1 MLLTTERYCFAQ
13 KFCLQ
18 NQDIQL
24 KFSEGIYLKQ
34 QREKAE
40 EGQVTYISLC
50 PNSSSLFLIPK
61 ANLWTSLL
69 KGMVSSVNDSST
81 CKQMQV
87 FLMPISNQVLKL
99 CLAPA
104 SSIFLFLKTCI
115 QRAICFRFALWAIEI
130 PMPRYFNKIL
140 KVVAS
145 KHSQHMEKCQKLLIK
160 PNRRTLTPDNSF
172 LKIISPLQLDAC
184 MWVEEKTGQVHR
196 R

>member
-1 MLLTTERYCFAQ
+1 MLLTTDRYCFAQ

-24 KFSEGIYLKQ
+24 KLSEGIYLKQ

-61 ANLWTSLL
+61 AKLWTSLL

-99 CLAPA
+99 CLVPA
-104 SSIFLFLKTCI
+104 SSIFYFWRLAFKELFVFDLVCEPLRY
-115 QRAICFRFALWAIEI
+115 QCPAI
-130 PMPRYFNKIL
+130 
-140 KVVAS
+140 S
-145 KHSQHMEKCQKLLIK
+145 IK
-160 PNRRTLTPDNSF
+160 YS
-172 LKIISPLQLDAC
+172 
-184 MWVEEKTGQVHR
+184 M
-196 R
+196 